1 MNSIPSFLKRYFWD
15 VDISNVDKYAHS
27 YFIIERILEFGDIK
41 SVKWMK
47 DNFDLDEIK
56 QVILSSKNLSKK
68 SSNFWQII
76 LNLEKDKIY
85 CFRKLSLKKQ
95 KLIWKY

>member
-1 MNSIPSFLKRYFWD
+1 
-15 VDISNVDKYAHS
+15 
-27 YFIIERILEFGDIK
+27 
-41 SVKWMK
+41 MK